1 MNPLDIDFAP
11 PSLRREL
18 YRTRPIARVF
28 AVAAVTLSIV
38 AGFRVHALLNRI
50 DMLDRKAASPEAR
63 SGADARHAMALARTR
78 KPIDVKQ
85 AEAINAAVA
94 RLNLPWADI
103 LDALEAATPEQVS
116 VLSVRPEP
124 RGAQIKIE
132 AQSSRAEDMIGYL
145 TALEQQP
152 AIGHVFLT
160 KHERV
165 RDGFAE
171 VIRFQIEVQW
181 RGAAL

>member
-1 MNPLDIDFAP
+1 MNPLHIDFAP
-11 PSLRREL
+11 PSFRREL
-18 YRTRPIARVF
+18 YRTRPAAKVF
-28 AVAAVTLSIV
+28 AAAVVTLSIV
-38 AGFRVHALLNRI
+38 AGFRVHALLNR
-50 DMLDRKAASPEAR
+50 LDKLDQEAASLAAR
-63 SGADARHAMALARTR
+63 SGVDARRAMASARTS
-78 KPIDVKQ
+78 IDVKQ

-94 RLNLPWADI
+94 RLNMPWADI

-124 RGAQIKIE
+124 RSAQIKIE

-152 AIGHVFLT
+152 ALGHVFLT

-171 VIRFQIEVQW
+171 VTRFQIEVQW

>member
-1 MNPLDIDFAP
+1 MNPLHIDFAP

-18 YRTRPIARVF
+18 YRTRLIARVF
-28 AVAAVTLSIV
+28 AVAALTLSIV

-50 DMLDRKAASPEAR
+50 DTLDREAVSLQAR
-63 SGADARHAMALARTR
+63 SGADMRHAMALAR
-78 KPIDVKQ
+78 KPIDAKQ